1 MKNVIYNPLINK
13 RPSGAS
19 KNNEKNLFQIYID
32 EKISIKNLSLVIF
45 NDKNENI
52 RNKFAMNYLNK
63 NENYLLYSIQLD
75 ELETGLYFYY
85 FEFFENESLKYISNF
100 NFNAEISDEISTWQL
115 TVYNKDF
122 QTPEWIKG
130 GIIYQIFPDRF
141 EKSENFI
148 PTKAKNS
155 EERIIHSNWTDIPN
169 SALDT
174 KNYSAKDFFM
184 GNLNGI
190 LDKKNYIKSLN
201 VNMIYL
207 NPIFESS
214 ENHRYSTANYFKVD
228 PFLGTNEIFKNLC
241 TEFKNIGINFI
252 LDGVFSHTGS
262 DSIYFNKYNRYD
274 EPGAYNSKESK
285 YYPWFK
291 FIEYPEKYESWW
303 GFENLPTLK
312 KENADYIDF
321 ICKKEEGVLNYWQ
334 NLGIMGWR
342 IDVLDEFPDVF
353 IDELRKSIKEKNE
366 EAFIL
371 GEVWEDASNKFSYGN
386 RRRYLLG
393 EQADS
398 IMNYPWRTAIIE
410 LVKYKNVELFA
421 SRIQSI
427 INNYPQPALDTMMNL
442 LSSHDVERII
452 TVLGTDIEKVSY
464 EDRKYFKLAKDEY
477 EKGKALQKMA
487 AFLQF
492 TLPGIPSIYYGE
504 EIGMEGFRDP
514 FNRQCFCL
522 ESGDRDLLEYYI
534 QLTEFRKKYEN
545 SFKTG
550 FKFEKISKTLISYH
564 RNDILC
570 IINLDDKPVIYEEI
584 NKGELLFSNSKVFFT
599 DYGLVI
605 GANSYLALNTKKG
618 LL

>member
-63 NENYLLYSIQLD
+63 NENYLMYSVQLN

-190 LDKKNYIKSLN
+190 LDKKNYMKSLN

-398 IMNYPWRTAIIE
+398 IMNYPWRAAIIE

-464 EDRKYFKLAKDEY
+464 EDRKYFTLTKDEY

-584 NKGELLFSNSKVFFT
+584 NKGELLFSNRKIFFT

>member
-52 RNKFAMNYLNK
+52 RNKFAMTYLNK
-63 NENYLLYSIQLD
+63 NENYLMYSVQLN

-464 EDRKYFKLAKDEY
+464 EDRKYFTLTKDEY

>member
-262 DSIYFNKYNRYD
+262 DSIYFNKYYRYD
-274 EPGAYNSKESK
+274 ELGAYNSKESK

-353 IDELRKSIKEKNE
+353 IDELRKSIKEKNK

>member
-13 RPSGAS
+13 SPSGAS

-32 EKISIKNLSLVIF
+32 EKISVKNLSLVIF

-52 RNKFAMNYLNK
+52 RNKFTMNYLNK
-63 NENYLLYSIQLD
+63 SENYLLYSVQLD

-85 FEFFENESLKYISNF
+85 FEFFENENLKYISNF

-141 EKSENFI
+141 EKNEDFI
-148 PTKAKNS
+148 PRKAKNS
-155 EERIIHSNWTDIPN
+155 EERIIHSNWTGIPN

-262 DSIYFNKYNRYD
+262 DSIYFNKYYRYD
-274 EPGAYNSKESK
+274 ELGAYNSKESK

-464 EDRKYFKLAKDEY
+464 EDRKYFALTKDEY

-487 AFLQF
+487 AFFQF

-550 FKFEKISKTLISYH
+550 FKFEKISKTLISYY

>member
-63 NENYLLYSIQLD
+63 NENYLMYSVQLN

-85 FEFFENESLKYISNF
+85 FEFFENENLKYISNF

-190 LDKKNYIKSLN
+190 LDKKNYMKSLN

-398 IMNYPWRTAIIE
+398 IMNYPWRAAIIE

-464 EDRKYFKLAKDEY
+464 EDRKYFTLTKDEY

-584 NKGELLFSNSKVFFT
+584 NKGELLFSNRKIFFT

>member
-63 NENYLLYSIQLD
+63 NENYLMYSVQLN

-464 EDRKYFKLAKDEY
+464 EDRKYFTLTKDEY

-584 NKGELLFSNSKVFFT
+584 NKGELLFSNRKIFFT

>member
-63 NENYLLYSIQLD
+63 SENYLLYSVQLD

-85 FEFFENESLKYISNF
+85 FEFFENENLKYISNF
-100 NFNAEISDEISTWQL
+100 NFNAKISDEISTWQL

-353 IDELRKSIKEKNE
+353 IDELRKSIKEKNKE
-366 EAFIL
+366 TFIL

-464 EDRKYFKLAKDEY
+464 EDRKYFALTKDEY

-487 AFLQF
+487 AFSQF

>member
-63 NENYLLYSIQLD
+63 NENYLMYSVQLN

-353 IDELRKSIKEKNE
+353 IDELRKSIKEKNK

-492 TLPGIPSIYYGE
+492 TLPGIPSIYYGD

-550 FKFEKISKTLISYH
+550 FKFKKISKTLISYY

-570 IINLDDKPVIYEEI
+570 IINLDNKPVIYEEI

>member
-63 NENYLLYSIQLD
+63 NENYLMYSVQLN

-148 PTKAKNS
+148 PTKTKNS
-155 EERIIHSNWTDIPN
+155 EERIIHSNWTDIPD

-353 IDELRKSIKEKNE
+353 IDELRKSIKEKNK

-522 ESGDRDLLEYYI
+522 ESSDRDLLEYYI

>member
-1 MKNVIYNPLINK
+1 
-13 RPSGAS
+13 
-19 KNNEKNLFQIYID
+19 
-32 EKISIKNLSLVIF
+32 
-45 NDKNENI
+45 
-52 RNKFAMNYLNK
+52 
-63 NENYLLYSIQLD
+63 
-75 ELETGLYFYY
+75 
-85 FEFFENESLKYISNF
+85 
-100 NFNAEISDEISTWQL
+100 
-115 TVYNKDF
+115 
-122 QTPEWIKG
+122 
-130 GIIYQIFPDRF
+130 
-141 EKSENFI
+141 
-148 PTKAKNS
+148 
-155 EERIIHSNWTDIPN
+155 
-169 SALDT
+169 
-174 KNYSAKDFFM
+174 
-184 GNLNGI
+184 
-190 LDKKNYIKSLN
+190 
-201 VNMIYL
+201 
-207 NPIFESS
+207 
-214 ENHRYSTANYFKVD
+214 
-228 PFLGTNEIFKNLC
+228 
-241 TEFKNIGINFI
+241 
-252 LDGVFSHTGS
+252 
-262 DSIYFNKYNRYD
+262 
-274 EPGAYNSKESK
+274 
-285 YYPWFK
+285 
-291 FIEYPEKYESWW
+291 
-303 GFENLPTLK
+303 
-312 KENADYIDF
+312 
-321 ICKKEEGVLNYWQ
+321 
-334 NLGIMGWR
+334 
-342 IDVLDEFPDVF
+342 
-353 IDELRKSIKEKNE
+353 
-366 EAFIL
+366 L

-492 TLPGIPSIYYGE
+492 TLPGIPSIYYGD

-550 FKFEKISKTLISYH
+550 FKFEKISKTLISYY

>member
-63 NENYLLYSIQLD
+63 NENYLMYSVQLN

-190 LDKKNYIKSLN
+190 LDKKNYIKNLN

-464 EDRKYFKLAKDEY
+464 EDRKYFTLTKDEY

-522 ESGDRDLLEYYI
+522 ESSDRDLLEYYI

-584 NKGELLFSNSKVFFT
+584 NKGELLFSNRKIFFT

>member
-1 MKNVIYNPLINK
+1 M
-13 RPSGAS
+13 
-19 KNNEKNLFQIYID
+19 
-32 EKISIKNLSLVIF
+32 VIF

-262 DSIYFNKYNRYD
+262 DSIYFNKYYRYD
-274 EPGAYNSKESK
+274 ELGAYNSKESK

-353 IDELRKSIKEKNE
+353 IDELRKSIKEKNK

>member
-63 NENYLLYSIQLD
+63 NENYLMYSVQLN

-398 IMNYPWRTAIIE
+398 IMNYPWRAAIIE

-464 EDRKYFKLAKDEY
+464 EDRKYFTLTKDEY

-584 NKGELLFSNSKVFFT
+584 NKGELLFSNRKIFFT